1 MLIPAAYLLRLGI
14 IDFNNAYGEKSIWE
28 YNLGEVSTATVLTGL
43 DLHATPNGIFS
54 MVFMAN
60 VPQLL
65 ISVAYFMYNGL
76 LTCMLSAVEY
86 DNYAIER
93 KPLRVS
99 WPRGA
104 QRSTYYLSLPYRY
117 SVPLLIVSAIL
128 HWLVSQSLFFVEIV
142 PFDLHGVAQDGEE
155 VVTCGYSPV
164 AIIFAIIVGA
174 SLLVVAILLGMR
186 RFRSQ
191 MPLAG
196 QCSAAISAACHPMTT
211 AGGNHAL
218 KPVQWGEV
226 GRLSVHSSFSNQI
239 RGYPEFPDVPFG
251 SGGDAQWQIS
261 KISLDMDSSEAVESG
276 FYHCSFG
283 SDDVSGPVSSRLYI

>member
-1 MLIPAAYLLRLGI
+1 MLIPAGYLLRLGI
-14 IDFNNAYGEKSIWE
+14 IDFNNAYGTKSIWE

-43 DLHATPNGIFS
+43 DLHATTNGIFS

-86 DNYAIER
+86 DNYAMER

-117 SVPLLIVSAIL
+117 SIPLLIVSAVL

-174 SLLVVAILLGMR
+174 SLLVVAMLLGMR
-186 RFRSQ
+186 RFRSH

-196 QCSAAISAACHPMTT
+196 QCSAAISAACHPMT

-226 GRLSVHSSFSNQI
+226 GRVSVHRWFSNQI
-239 RGYPEFPDVPFG
+239 PGYSELPGVRFG

-261 KISLDMDSSEAVESG
+261 IASHDMDSSEAVESG
-276 FYHCSFG
+276 LYHCSFG
-283 SDDVSGPVSSRLYI
+283 SGDVSGPVSSRLYI